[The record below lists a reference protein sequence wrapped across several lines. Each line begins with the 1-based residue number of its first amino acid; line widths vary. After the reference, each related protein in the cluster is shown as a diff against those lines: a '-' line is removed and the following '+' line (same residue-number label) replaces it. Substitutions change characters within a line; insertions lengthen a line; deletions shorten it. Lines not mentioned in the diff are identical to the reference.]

1 MTASVSMPLLSSKV
15 LKEHGISFIVGEG
28 SMRFTSN
35 VMRFDLILDNP
46 VGDKLSNISTN

>member
-1 MTASVSMPLLSSKV
+1 MASLLSV
-15 LKEHGISFIVGEG
+15 VGEG

-46 VGDKLSNISTN
+46 VGDKLSNNISTN